1 MAKFKH
7 NKKRNTAL
15 IYELLIQELTKA
27 VMDNNKKLQE
37 DTSSLIKKFFS
48 KETTLYKE
56 LKLYKAISETKQVG
70 VLTAE
75 KIINEVK
82 SRHDKLDKSVLIKE
96 QNKLTKMIKKNFSDK
111 IYSNFVP
118 NYKEL
123 ASISQ
128 IFNQNVGVKSKILLE
143 NELVGSMILKEEKK
157 DMIPVDNIVF
167 NSFVKRFNKEY
178 SSKLMK
184 EQKELL
190 NCYITS
196 FDNNGLGLKV
206 FMNEEVGRLKS
217 LIESSR
223 SQSEIIEDE
232 GISKN
237 INKISEK
244 LESYKEREPDILMV
258 KEVLKIQELAKEL
271 QQDVD

>member
-217 LIESSR
+217 LIESSK